1 MDHFHQQTMQKAGA
15 NKMVGMIE
23 SIFGKTTSQLAEE
36 RKIRDRQLTEQF
48 AKLAEQRNANPAG
61 AAIGASFGTS
71 FARGLLGGIG
81 LDPEMEKARQAEA
94 KQAALNEQLSELDP
108 DDPTRFFL
116 ISNAYQS
123 VGDTESAVANL
134 RIGSQ
139 LEEIER
145 QKQAAAQQAQKEIDA
160 KNAFLQYSQTKSDE
174 DKANAIAL
182 GVPVANIN
190 ALETRSKKDRYIA
203 FGNNLFDTE
212 TEKFVTLPEAKKD
225 AKDSY
230 TSVTIGKNKFG
241 ILNKNTGEVEPINAT
256 TKEDA
261 EQQAQDTRNLL
272 LKLGAVD
279 TKFSQI
285 KDARDLVEEGAAGFE
300 YGVAK
305 LAPFTDAARLDALLQ
320 SLLSEQAFGRLQQM
334 RDESKT
340 GGALGQVSNIELDLL
355 KAALTSLTPS
365 LGAKEFN
372 KQLDI
377 VEKHYENVRRSL
389 LGEMPEIDWNSPA
402 YKDRVVSDEGKKYFY
417 APDGEYYLIGEE

>member
-1 MDHFHQQTMQKAGA
+1 
-15 NKMVGMIE
+15 MIS
-23 SIFGKTTSQLAEE
+23 SIFGKTREELQAERAERNRQTAQL
-36 RKIRDRQLTEQF
+36 I
-48 AKLAEQRNANPAG
+48 AKSARSPGEATV
-61 AAIGASFGTS
+61 AALGSSFGGAFGTELIK
-71 FARGLLGGIG
+71 GLG
-81 LDPEMEKARQAEA
+81 LDPEFEKAKQVEA
-94 KQAALNEQLSELDP
+94 KQADLNEKLKNLGP
-108 DDPTRFFL
+108 DDPTRFYL
-116 ISNAYQS
+116 ISEAYQEA
-123 VGDTESAVANL
+123 GDTQNAVANINIA
-134 RIGSQ
+134 RQ
-139 LEEIER
+139 LE
-145 QKQAAAQQAQKEIDA
+145 QFKKQEQSAAAQAEKDMQARD
-160 KNAFLQYSQTKSDE
+160 AFLLYSQTKSDE

-212 TEKFVTLPEAKKD
+212 TEKFVTLPEAEKD
-225 AKDSY
+225 AKNNY
-230 TSVTIGKNKFG
+230 TSVTIGKDKYG

-285 KDARDLVEEGAAGFE
+285 KDARALVEEGAAGFE
-300 YGVAK
+300 YGIAK

-417 APDGEYYLIGEE
+417 APDGEYYLIGEEQ

>member
-1 MDHFHQQTMQKAGA
+1 
-15 NKMVGMIE
+15 MIE
-23 SIFGKTTSQLAEE
+23 SIFGKTPYQLQYERKKQRNELLSPSTAPTKEE
-36 RKIRDRQLTEQF
+36 RAAQDIGSL
-48 AKLAEQRNANPAG
+48 LGLG
-61 AAIGASFGTS
+61 AAMLFKDTS
-71 FARGLLGGIG
+71 V
-81 LDPEMEKARQAEA
+81 DPEMEKARQVEA
-94 KQAALNEQLSELDP
+94 QQAALNAQLSELDP

-123 VGDTESAVANL
+123 VGDTENAVASL

-139 LEEIER
+139 LEQFKKQE
-145 QKQAAAQQAQKEIDA
+145 QAAAQQAQKEIDA

-212 TEKFVTLPEAKKD
+212 TEKFVTLPEAEEET
-225 AKDSY
+225 KDSY

-285 KDARDLVEEGAAGFE
+285 KDARALVEEGAAGFE
-300 YGVAK
+300 YEVAK

-389 LGEMPEIDWNSPA
+389 LGEMPQIDWNSPA
-402 YKDRVVSDEGKKYFY
+402 YKDRVVSDEGKNYFY
-417 APDGEYYLIGEE
+417 SPDGEYYLIGEE

>member
-1 MDHFHQQTMQKAGA
+1 
-15 NKMVGMIE
+15 MVGMIE
-23 SIFGKTTSQLAEE
+23 SIFGKTPYQLQYERKKQRNELLSPSTAPTREE
-36 RKIRDRQLTEQF
+36 RAAQDIGSL
-48 AKLAEQRNANPAG
+48 LGLG
-61 AAIGASFGTS
+61 AAMLFKDTS
-71 FARGLLGGIG
+71 V
-81 LDPEMEKARQAEA
+81 DPEMEKARQAEA

-212 TEKFVTLPEAKKD
+212 TEKFVTLPEAEKD
-225 AKDSY
+225 AKNNY
-230 TSVTIGKNKFG
+230 TSVTIGKDKYG

-377 VEKHYENVRRSL
+377 VEEHYENVRRSL
-389 LGEMPEIDWNSPA
+389 LGEMPQIDWNSPA
-402 YKDRVVSDEGKKYFY
+402 YKDRVVSDEGKNYFY
-417 APDGEYYLIGEE
+417 GPDGEYYLIGEE

>member
-1 MDHFHQQTMQKAGA
+1 MA
-15 NKMVGMIE
+15 GMIE
-23 SIFGKTTSQLAEE
+23 SIFGKTTQQLAEE
-36 RKIRDRQLTEQF
+36 RKIRDRELTGQF

-61 AAIGASFGTS
+61 TAIGASFGTS
-71 FARGLLGGIG
+71 FARGLLGGLG
-81 LDPEMEKARQAEA
+81 LDPELEKAQQAEA
-94 KQAALNEQLSELDP
+94 QQAALNEQLSALDP

-123 VGDTESAVANL
+123 VGDTENAVTNL
-134 RIGSQ
+134 RIGTQ
-139 LEEIER
+139 LEEIEK
-145 QKQAAAQQAQKEIDA
+145 QKQAAAAALEQEA
-160 KNAFLQYSQTKSDE
+160 KAKDAFLLYSQTKSDE

-190 ALETRSKKDRYIA
+190 ALETRSKKDRFIA
-203 FGNNLFDTE
+203 YGNNLFDTE
-212 TEKFVTLPEAKKD
+212 TETFVTPPEAEK
-225 AKDSY
+225 ATKDSY
-230 TSVTIGKNKFG
+230 TSVRIGKNKWG
-241 ILNKNTGEVEPINAT
+241 TLNKNTGEVEPINAT

-261 EQQAQDTRNLL
+261 EQQTQDTRNLL

-285 KDARDLVEEGAAGFE
+285 NDARALVEEGAAGFE
-300 YGVAK
+300 YGIAK
-305 LAPFTDAARLDALLQ
+305 TVPFTDSARLDALLQ

-340 GGALGQVSNIELDLL
+340 GGALGQVSNIELELL

-389 LGEMPEIDWNSPA
+389 LGEMPQIDWNSPA

-417 APDGEYYLIGEE
+417 SPDGEYYLIGEE